1 MPEFDRFVGIDVA
14 KDRLDVHI
22 HPDGIVFAVPNRR
35 SGVRR
40 LIERV
45 GPAPATAF
53 ALEASGGYERTA
65 AESLVDAGRTVFC
78 LHPADVRAFARLNG
92 KRAKTDRLDAAL
104 IARAAAAA
112 ADTRKPYRADKTA
125 NDLKEMIAARQLLID
140 HRTVLKGQLSRAT
153 VGALRRLLAKRF
165 QAAEADI
172 KRLDDLIAK
181 TIDKTEAVRDKA
193 RRIQTA
199 PGAGPVLAATLL
211 ADMNELGTLSSR
223 QAASLVGVAP
233 HPRQSG
239 TSNLPGRCHGGRARL
254 RRVLYMATLAAI
266 RCKQSPLRA
275 FYQRLRANG
284 KPFKLAL
291 VAAMRKFIITLNA
304 MLKDKRDWTPN
315 PAT

>member
-1 MPEFDRFVGIDVA
+1 MPEFGRFVGIDVA

-22 HPDGIVFAVPNRR
+22 HPDGIVFAVPNTRP
-35 SGVRR
+35 GAGQ

-45 GPAPATAF
+45 GPTPATAF
-53 ALEASGGYERTA
+53 ALEASGGYERTV
-65 AESLVDAGRTVFC
+65 AESLAGAGRVLFC

-112 ADTRKPYRADKTA
+112 AATRKPYRTNKTA
-125 NDLKEMIAARQLLID
+125 NDLKEMIAGRQLVID
-140 HRTVLKGQLSRAT
+140 HLTTLKGQLSRAT
-153 VGALRRLLAKRF
+153 VEPLRTLVAKRIK
-165 QAAEADI
+165 AAKADI
-172 KRLDDLIAK
+172 KRLDVLIAE
-181 TIDKTEAVRDKA
+181 TVTKTEALRDKA

-199 PGAGPVLAATLL
+199 PGAGPVLTATLL
-211 ADMNELGTLSSR
+211 ADMSELGTLSSR

-239 TSNLPGRCHGGRARL
+239 TSQPPGRCHGGRARL

-266 RCKQSPLRA
+266 RCKKTPLHA
-275 FYQRLRANG
+275 FYERLRANG
-284 KPFKLAL
+284 KPFKLAI

-304 MLKDKRDWTPN
+304 MLKENRDWTPN
-315 PAT
+315 HAT

>member
-1 MPEFDRFVGIDVA
+1 MPNTRQ
-14 KDRLDVHI
+14 
-22 HPDGIVFAVPNRR
+22 
-35 SGVRR
+35 GVRR

-53 ALEASGGYERTA
+53 AFEASGGYERTA
-65 AESLVDAGRTVFC
+65 AEGLTEAGRTVFC

-112 ADTRKPYRADKTA
+112 ADTRKPYHTDKTA
-125 NDLKEMIAARQLLID
+125 NDLKEMIASRQLLID
-140 HRTVLKGQLSRAT
+140 HLTTLKGQLSRTT
-153 VGALRRLLAKRF
+153 VKALRHLLAKRIK
-165 QAAEADI
+165 AAEADT
-172 KRLDDLIAK
+172 KRLADLIAK
-181 TIDKTEAVRDKA
+181 TIAKTEALCDKA

-199 PGAGPVLAATLL
+199 PGAGPILAATLL
-211 ADMNELGTLSSR
+211 ADMTELGTLSSR

-239 TSNLPGRCHGGRARL
+239 TSHLPGRCHGGRARL

-266 RCKQSPLRA
+266 RCTQSPLRA

-284 KPFKLAL
+284 KPFKLAV

-304 MLKDKRDWTPN
+304 MLKDNRDWIQN
-315 PAT
+315 PTS